1 MVFYTSKQF
10 LNCILGRGGQDM
22 KEAAVAAVP
31 MWKNLRA
38 IRKLLLD
45 AQAQSIETVRTV
57 YRVKQ

>member
-1 MVFYTSKQF
+1 
-10 LNCILGRGGQDM
+10 M
-22 KEAAVAAVP
+22 KEAAAAAVP